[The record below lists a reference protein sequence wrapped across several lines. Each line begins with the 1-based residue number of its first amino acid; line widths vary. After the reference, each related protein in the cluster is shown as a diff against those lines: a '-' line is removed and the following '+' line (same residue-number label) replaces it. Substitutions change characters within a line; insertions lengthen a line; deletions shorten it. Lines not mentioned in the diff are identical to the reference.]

1 MTQQNGTSD
10 PRDSSVFD
18 LAALAAKFP
27 PTADTMLLDMRLT
40 DELAASSRLFRI
52 YRPVPAHF
60 HRTCD
65 EYLQVILGRGKFVV
79 DGHAP
84 VELGPGQLLF
94 FRRNT
99 VHAIPEVIEG
109 PLVVFSVDTPRRDPA
124 DVTFV
129 DSSHGTAKDFIRT
142 IPAY

>member
-1 MTQQNGTSD
+1 MTKQNGITTAH
-10 PRDSSVFD
+10 DSSVFD
-18 LAALAAKFP
+18 LASLAAKFP

-40 DELAASSRLFRI
+40 DEPAASSRLFRI
-52 YRPVPAHF
+52 YRPAPAHF

-65 EYLQVILGRGKFVV
+65 EYLQVISGRGKFVV
-79 DGHAP
+79 DGQEP

-99 VHAIPEVIEG
+99 VHAIPEVVEG

-129 DSSHGTAKDFIRT
+129 DPSNSTAKDFIRT

>member
-1 MTQQNGTSD
+1 MNQKSSPVVTST
-10 PRDSSVFD
+10 FD
-18 LAALAAKFP
+18 LQALARKFP
-27 PTADTMLLDMRLT
+27 PAADTMLLDMRLT
-40 DELAASSRLFRI
+40 DEPAASSRLFRI
-52 YRPVPAHF
+52 YKPAPAHY
-60 HRTCD
+60 HKTCD
-65 EYLQVILGRGKFVV
+65 EYLQVIAGRGKFVV
-79 DGHAP
+79 DGSEP

-99 VHAIPEVIEG
+99 IHAIPEIVEG

-129 DSSHGTAKDFIRT
+129 DPKYGTAKDFIRT